1 MSVHSMPVPRVVLP
15 FILAAFVLA
24 LGLALLMAWGS
35 GGMAHGATTR
45 TVTSLS
51 DSGAGTLRQA
61 IFDSSGGDT
70 IDFAVTG
77 TIILNSGP
85 LVIDKSLSIQG
96 PGSGD
101 LSISGNNAFR
111 VIHVLAGSV
120 SISGITIR
128 DGNDSPGGGVSVTQ
142 GELDMSEVTVR
153 DNSGGGVY
161 VETDAGL
168 TIADSTVSD
177 NTGDGIIAQGT
188 AEISNSLIARNEGG
202 GIFASSPE
210 VRVVSSTVADNTGV
224 CGRGIEMD
232 EFGLLVVD
240 KSTVSGDHASAEGG
254 GLCLYGPTEV
264 TNSTISGNTSVRHGG
279 GAYVNASGRMTM
291 TFSTVANNSS
301 DLQGEGIYNS
311 GNGDPAIVGNSV
323 VTDNSAPAGPNCAGN
338 FEPPTSLDH
347 NLIGDDSGCNYVPAA
362 GDLVNVDPLLG
373 PLKDNTGPTHTH
385 ALGAGSPAIDA
396 GDDSVAPTTDQRG
409 IARPQ
414 GAASDIG
421 AFEFTTPCN
430 GKAAT
435 IFGTSGADLIT
446 GAPAD
451 VIVAFGGDDIILG
464 LGGHDTICG
473 GPGEDYIDG
482 GTGKD
487 RLFGQGDDDLIR
499 GVPGDD
505 RAFGGTGHDMLKGN
519 LGNDK
524 LFGNAGEDVLDGGR
538 GNDVLAGG
546 PGDDVALGRAHDD
559 TINCGG
565 GTDYANGG
573 TGTDTAVGCEATVNV
588 P

>member
-1 MSVHSMPVPRVVLP
+1 M
-15 FILAAFVLA
+15 
-24 LGLALLMAWGS
+24 
-35 GGMAHGATTR
+35 
-45 TVTSLS
+45 
-51 DSGAGTLRQA
+51 
-61 IFDSSGGDT
+61 
-70 IDFAVTG
+70 
-77 TIILNSGP
+77 
-85 LVIDKSLSIQG
+85 
-96 PGSGD
+96 
-101 LSISGNNAFR
+101 
-111 VIHVLAGSV
+111 
-120 SISGITIR
+120 
-128 DGNDSPGGGVSVTQ
+128 
-142 GELDMSEVTVR
+142 
-153 DNSGGGVY
+153 
-161 VETDAGL
+161 
-168 TIADSTVSD
+168 
-177 NTGDGIIAQGT
+177 
-188 AEISNSLIARNEGG
+188 
-202 GIFASSPE
+202 
-210 VRVVSSTVADNTGV
+210 
-224 CGRGIEMD
+224 
-232 EFGLLVVD
+232 
-240 KSTVSGDHASAEGG
+240 G
-254 GLCLYGPTEV
+254 GLCLYGPAEI
-264 TNSTISGNTSVRHGG
+264 TNSTISGNTAGTFAGG
-279 GAYVNASGRMTM
+279 IYVSGSGEINM
-291 TFSTVANNSS
+291 TFSTVKNNTATHSGGVYF
-301 DLQGEGIYNS
+301 QGADVPDEI
-311 GNGDPAIVGNSV
+311 GNSIV
-323 VTDNSAPAGPNCAGN
+323 AGN
-338 FEPPTSLDH
+338 TATGLVPPGVPDRPDCGGNVTSLGH
-347 NLIGDDSGCNYVPAA
+347 NLIGDDSGCNYVAAA

-396 GDDSVAPTTDQRG
+396 ADNSVAPATDQRG

-414 GAASDIG
+414 GAGSDIG

-446 GAPAD
+446 GTPAAD

-499 GVPGDD
+499 GGPGADK
-505 RAFGGTGHDMLKGN
+505 AFGGKGHDMLKGN
-519 LGNDK
+519 VGNDK

-573 TGTDTAVGCEATVNV
+573 TDTAVGCEAMVNV

>member
-35 GGMAHGATTR
+35 GGVAHGATTR

-77 TIILNSGP
+77 TIILNSGQ

-120 SISGITIR
+120 SISGVTIR

-224 CGRGIEMD
+224 CGG
-232 EFGLLVVD
+232 
-240 KSTVSGDHASAEGG
+240 VSKWMNSDCWWWTRALSAAITPARRVEGYAS
-254 GLCLYGPTEV
+254 
-264 TNSTISGNTSVRHGG
+264 
-279 GAYVNASGRMTM
+279 
-291 TFSTVANNSS
+291 
-301 DLQGEGIYNS
+301 
-311 GNGDPAIVGNSV
+311 
-323 VTDNSAPAGPNCAGN
+323 
-338 FEPPTSLDH
+338 
-347 NLIGDDSGCNYVPAA
+347 
-362 GDLVNVDPLLG
+362 
-373 PLKDNTGPTHTH
+373 TGPQKSLT
-385 ALGAGSPAIDA
+385 
-396 GDDSVAPTTDQRG
+396 AP
-409 IARPQ
+409 
-414 GAASDIG
+414 
-421 AFEFTTPCN
+421 
-430 GKAAT
+430 
-435 IFGTSGADLIT
+435 
-446 GAPAD
+446 
-451 VIVAFGGDDIILG
+451 
-464 LGGHDTICG
+464 
-473 GPGEDYIDG
+473 
-482 GTGKD
+482 
-487 RLFGQGDDDLIR
+487 
-499 GVPGDD
+499 
-505 RAFGGTGHDMLKGN
+505 
-519 LGNDK
+519 
-524 LFGNAGEDVLDGGR
+524 
-538 GNDVLAGG
+538 
-546 PGDDVALGRAHDD
+546 
-559 TINCGG
+559 
-565 GTDYANGG
+565 
-573 TGTDTAVGCEATVNV
+573 
-588 P
+588 